1 MVVAEVAADGV
12 EGAAV
17 GAEGVAKD
25 QVGVRDPARDYL
37 VGTNHQKA
45 DRLKVL
51 LESIG
56 KKQSRLGRVQ
66 LSATKWENW
75 YVQMI

>member
-12 EGAAV
+12 EGEAV
-17 GAEGVAKD
+17 GVDAVPKD

-37 VGTNHQKA
+37 VGTNH
-45 DRLKVL
+45 LVGHPKVL

-75 YVQMI
+75 YVGMI

>member
-12 EGAAV
+12 EGEAV
-17 GAEGVAKD
+17 GVEAVPKD

-37 VGTNHQKA
+37 VGTTHQKVGHP
-45 DRLKVL
+45 KVL

-75 YVQMI
+75 YVGMI